1 MVSEIISIKYKDL
14 DELSV
19 KKKSDYAIAKP
30 FPHILLDD
38 FFDNSYLEE
47 ILNNFPDLS
56 KKKEAYEF
64 KTKTDKKK
72 SKKTVILLESLDF
85 LENPLNLRVS
95 FSCPISLDK
104 GLPLETNIFDQRSLL

>member
-1 MVSEIISIKYKDL
+1 MVSEIISNKYKDL

-56 KKKEAYEF
+56 KKK
-64 KTKTDKKK
+64 KRMNLKLKQTK
-72 SKKTVILLESLDF
+72 
-85 LENPLNLRVS
+85 N
-95 FSCPISLDK
+95 
-104 GLPLETNIFDQRSLL
+104 